1 MRVVLDCNIL
11 VMCLTSRSPYHVV
24 YKALI
29 AGKFDLIITEDI
41 LFEYAEII
49 QQKYGL
55 STAAAFLSLLT
66 ELPNVHSQFVYYKWN
81 LIEADPD
88 DNKYVDSAIAGQ
100 AEYLVTEDKH
110 FAALKQI
117 TFPQVNT
124 MSIDDFVKKL
134 QEL

>member
-1 MRVVLDCNIL
+1 LRNGKQSIL
-11 VMCLTSRSPYHVV
+11 
-24 YKALI
+24 
-29 AGKFDLIITEDI
+29 GKRHKGE
-41 LFEYAEII
+41 
-49 QQKYGL
+49 GRG
-55 STAAAFLSLLT
+55 LT

-117 TFPQVNT
+117 SFPQVNT

>member
-1 MRVVLDCNIL
+1 MRAVLDCNIL
-11 VMCLTSRSPYHVV
+11 VMCLTSRSPYHIV

-124 MSIDDFVKKL
+124 LSINDFVKML

>member
-24 YKALI
+24 YQALI
-29 AGKFDLIITEDI
+29 AGRFDLIITEDI

-100 AEYLVTEDKH
+100 AEYLVTEGKH

-117 TFPQVNT
+117 TFPR
-124 MSIDDFVKKL
+124 
-134 QEL
+134 

>member
-24 YKALI
+24 YQALI
-29 AGKFDLIITEDI
+29 TGKFDLIITEDI